1 AVVED
6 LAAPGRVEADEQLDE
21 GRLARARGAD
31 EREGLAAFG
40 REGDLR
46 ERRRRGR
53 LVREADALEGERP
66 KLAQGQ
72 RVRRFR
78 LDRNR
83 EHLLEHLER
92 RLGLAVGVDH
102 RAELL
107 ERAEDEER
115 IDEEREEL

>member
-1 AVVED
+1 VDEQQVLADRAREELRVLGDEADLRAQLVEIERPAGLAVVED

-78 LDRNR
+78 L
-83 EHLLEHLER
+83 
-92 RLGLAVGVDH
+92 
-102 RAELL
+102 
-107 ERAEDEER
+107 
-115 IDEEREEL
+115 